1 MKDLNHFMS
10 NNNLNNYQSYT
21 SKESKSNKSLQTGVY
36 TLKATDLADIK
47 PNQNDYINPN
57 SNLCC
62 FVMYELFYQTGL

>member
-36 TLKATDLADIK
+36 TLKATDLSDIK
-47 PNQNDYINPN
+47 PNQNDQQIWFNKNALKYKTSIH
-57 SNLCC
+57 
-62 FVMYELFYQTGL
+62 FH

>member
-47 PNQNDYINPN
+47 PN
-57 SNLCC
+57 
-62 FVMYELFYQTGL
+62 

>member
-36 TLKATDLADIK
+36 PLKATDLADIK
-47 PNQNDYINPN
+47 PDQIDHSNPW
-57 SNLCC
+57 SNPCC
-62 FVMYELFYQTGL
+62 FLMYVLCFQTFF